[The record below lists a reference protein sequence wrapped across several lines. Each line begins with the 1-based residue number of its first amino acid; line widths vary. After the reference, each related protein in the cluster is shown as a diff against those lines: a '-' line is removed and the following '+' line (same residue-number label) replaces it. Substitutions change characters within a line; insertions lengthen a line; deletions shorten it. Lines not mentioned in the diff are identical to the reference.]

1 MFNKDLI
8 DITRLI
14 GAGEPEIIPLLTEED
29 TKDLI
34 VSDMPDTL
42 PILPLRGNVFFPG
55 VVVPITAGR
64 DKSVQL
70 IKTAYKNKQIIG
82 VVAQKSAHVD
92 DPGDEDLYRYG
103 TVARVI
109 KTLNMPDG
117 STMVILQGLDRFVLD
132 NIVQTEPY
140 WFGKVRNHPDMA
152 KDLPRNARAVAAA
165 LKDTY
170 IKLLKMMPNIPADP
184 SFAIQNIESPYFLLN
199 YIAAHLDIAVEDKQ
213 RLLEID
219 DFSKRA
225 TKVLMYLGKEIN
237 IQELKIQIQKKVTTD
252 IDKQQRDYFLTQQ
265 LKTIQ
270 EELGGSPS
278 EMEMAE
284 LKKKSLKKKWKKEI
298 AQIFEKELNKLS
310 NIHSSSPDYSVQLN
324 YLNFMLDLPWDETT
338 NDNFDINNAKKILD
352 ADHYGLDK
360 VKQRILEYLAVLKLK
375 NNIKSPVL
383 CLVGPPGVGKTSL
396 GKSIARAVGR
406 KYVRIALG
414 GLSDESEIRGHRRTY
429 IGAMPG
435 RILKSI
441 SKCKSSNPVFVLDEI
456 DKVMGMSANGDPA
469 SAMLE
474 VLDPEQNTSFHDNYL
489 DIDYDLSKVMFIA
502 TANSLANVHPALIDR
517 MEVIDIS
524 GYIEQEKLMIAKK
537 HLFPKQLEEHGMTKK
552 QLSLSDSLI
561 SILIS
566 KYTRESGVR
575 QLDKVIAKI
584 VRYRA
589 VQIVKEEEYK
599 KAVKESE
606 LYQILGLPIAEHDSQ
621 LEENRVGVVTGLA
634 WTAVGGEILFIEAS
648 KSNGKGN
655 LSLTG
660 NLGDVMKESATL
672 AYEFIKSNAADLG
685 VDEDIF
691 EKINIYVHVPEGAT
705 PKDGPSAGITIFTA
719 ILSVLLNRKVRTD
732 FAMTGE
738 ITLRGLVL
746 PVGGIKEKILAAKR
760 SKITNIILSEKNRR
774 DIEDINAKYLEGLKF
789 HYVKSV
795 MEISDMVFVK

>member
-1 MFNKDLI
+1 MNRKFALLFGSMLLPFFAAAQDATSEKYVGTSKEALPYPQIINVSARTPISLDGWWKVIPDQYESGYYNYRLVPFATKQTYFADLSFSKDRTRLVEYDFDMADSLMVPGDWNTQKEKFYYYEGTIWYRKKFDYSLKPDRRVFLYFGGANYETIVGVNGRKIGKHTGGFTPFNFEITDMIKDGENSVI
-8 DITRLI
+8 AKVDNRRRPEGVPTINTDWWNYGGITRNVCI
-14 GAGEPEIIPLLTEED
+14 IETPETFI
-29 TKDLI
+29 
-34 VSDMPDTL
+34 
-42 PILPLRGNVFFPG
+42 R
-55 VVVPITAGR
+55 
-64 DKSVQL
+64 
-70 IKTAYKNKQIIG
+70 
-82 VVAQKSAHVD
+82 
-92 DPGDEDLYRYG
+92 
-103 TVARVI
+103 
-109 KTLNMPDG
+109 
-117 STMVILQGLDRFVLD
+117 
-132 NIVQTEPY
+132 
-140 WFGKVRNHPDMA
+140 
-152 KDLPRNARAVAAA
+152 
-165 LKDTY
+165 
-170 IKLLKMMPNIPADP
+170 
-184 SFAIQNIESPYFLLN
+184 
-199 YIAAHLDIAVEDKQ
+199 
-213 RLLEID
+213 
-219 DFSKRA
+219 
-225 TKVLMYLGKEIN
+225 
-237 IQELKIQIQKKVTTD
+237 
-252 IDKQQRDYFLTQQ
+252 
-265 LKTIQ
+265 
-270 EELGGSPS
+270 
-278 EMEMAE
+278 
-284 LKKKSLKKKWKKEI
+284 
-298 AQIFEKELNKLS
+298 
-310 NIHSSSPDYSVQLN
+310 DYSVQLN

-719 ILSVLLNRKVRTD
+719 ILSVLLDRKVRTD